1 MNYHIL
7 ILTIKEPFLSKTQI
21 RLCYHQ
27 NDSFKLSV
35 STIMFITYLFPY
47 ELINVY
53 TITST
58 PFNTKPQI
66 LFTSFPSPFRKS
78 VLPFGDSDIFNLLLL
93 IQKKNRGSPLCCA
106 SLHYKQSSCQFQ

>member
-1 MNYHIL
+1 MVKITPIL

-21 RLCYHQ
+21 KLCYHQ

-58 PFNTKPQI
+58 PFNTKPQNLRTKALVGERI
-66 LFTSFPSPFRKS
+66 NFT
-78 VLPFGDSDIFNLLLL
+78 FGRAVIEKLN
-93 IQKKNRGSPLCCA
+93 KC
-106 SLHYKQSSCQFQ
+106 